1 MYINDVHILTY
12 IIFFIIG
19 AIIGQFIEWIN
30 KRVIEEKKIFSKDIK
45 LELKKKL
52 KINYF
57 SMLTTA
63 ILYVIVLYRFG
74 IKTEILGNLNLIKY
88 IVLIPIL
95 ISIMIIDYKK
105 KIIPNR
111 LTLTVFESGIIF
123 TFLYGIDNLFIAR
136 DYFLGMIVGFAIFA
150 IISMLGRLIAGKEAM
165 GLGDVKLVATLGLY
179 FGTALTISISI
190 ISFIIAGIISIVILQ
205 NAKRKNRKDVE
216 YISFGP
222 CIVLSALLCI
232 VVPEKIIVSILLA
245 VFTLGRYNG

>member
-12 IIFFIIG
+12 IVFFIIG
-19 AIIGQFIEWIN
+19 AIVGQFIEWIN

-190 ISFIIAGIISIVILQ
+190 ISFIIAGVISIVILQ
-205 NAKRKNRKDVE
+205 NAKRKNKKDVE

>member
-190 ISFIIAGIISIVILQ
+190 ISFIIAGVISIVILQ
-205 NAKRKNRKDVE
+205 NAKRKNKKDVE

>member
-19 AIIGQFIEWIN
+19 AVVGQFIEWIN

-45 LELKKKL
+45 LELKNKL

-57 SMLTTA
+57 LVLTTA
-63 ILYVIVLYRFG
+63 ILYVVVLYRFS
-74 IKTEILGNLNLIKY
+74 IKSELLGNLNLIKY

-111 LTLTVFESGIIF
+111 LTLTLFEAGIIF
-123 TFLYGIDNLFIAR
+123 TFLYGIDNLFLAR
-136 DYFLGMIVGFAIFA
+136 DYFLGMIVGLAIFTIIA
-150 IISMLGRLIAGKEAM
+150 ILGRLIAGKEAM

-179 FGTALTISISI
+179 FGTPLTISISI
-190 ISFIIAGIISIVILQ
+190 ISFIIAGVISIVILQ
-205 NAKRKNRKDVE
+205 NAKRKNKKDVQ

-222 CIVLSALLCI
+222 CIVLATLLCI
-232 VVPEKIIVSILLA
+232 IVPEKIIVSILLTI
-245 VFTLGRYNG
+245 FTLGRYRG